1 MSTARTYS
9 SGFELGIRTRPQSR
23 NLFKRLLDR
32 LVEARMRQ
40 AEEYVRQHRHLI
52 PQEFETQAGWKIS
65 ERSEDSL
72 PFIR

>member
-1 MSTARTYS
+1 MSTNTYS
-9 SGFELGIRTRPQSR
+9 SGFELGIQTKPQSR

-40 AEEYVRQHRHLI
+40 AEEYIRQNRHMI
-52 PQEFETQAGWKIS
+52 PREFA
-65 ERSEDSL
+65 ERANRQINERNEDSL